1 MLMSYATLQPPVE
14 QKPYA
19 DGCMVLLRNNV
30 NTEQFKFKGTLKV
43 NLKLS
48 KAETLGLCDN
58 QLTIPCE
65 NRAVV
70 NEKKTKLRNWSGT
83 LCPVPWCLPQMTSAH
98 LIRILD
104 YRPRL
109 KMN

>member
-1 MLMSYATLQPPVE
+1 MLMSYVTLQPPLE
-14 QKPYA
+14 RKPYA
-19 DGCMVLLRNNV
+19 DGCMVLLHNSE

-58 QLTIPCE
+58 QFTIPGE

-70 NEKKTKLRNWSGT
+70 NGKTTKLRNWSGT
-83 LCPVPWCLPQMTSAH
+83 LCPSPSSYDISLSYLNT
-98 LIRILD
+98 
-104 YRPRL
+104 
-109 KMN
+109 

>member
-1 MLMSYATLQPPVE
+1 MYVKGYVLASTGFFVMLMSYATLQPPVE

-19 DGCMVLLRNNV
+19 DGCMVLLHNSL

-58 QLTIPCE
+58 QLTIPC
-65 NRAVV
+65 
-70 NEKKTKLRNWSGT
+70 
-83 LCPVPWCLPQMTSAH
+83 
-98 LIRILD
+98 
-104 YRPRL
+104 
-109 KMN
+109 